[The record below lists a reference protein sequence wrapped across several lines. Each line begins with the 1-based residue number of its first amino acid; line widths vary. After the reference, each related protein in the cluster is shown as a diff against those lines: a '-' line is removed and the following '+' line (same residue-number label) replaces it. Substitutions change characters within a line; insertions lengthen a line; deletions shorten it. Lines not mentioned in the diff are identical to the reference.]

1 LKNPNAA
8 YYLSAALAVLIT
20 CASRANNPVITNE
33 SACDPRIHIWNGR
46 AYMFSSHDLS
56 PTLKNY
62 QMKDWQLWSSAD
74 LVTWKKEAVLN
85 PEDTYVGHS
94 SSCWATDG
102 AERNGRY
109 YWYFSH
115 HNLDLGVA
123 VSTNGPSGP
132 YRDALGKPLLPQG
145 LTPSDQYDPTVF
157 IDDDNTPYLVWG
169 YRKGYYLAKLN
180 EDMISLAEPP
190 RLITIDDG
198 WVDDA
203 DCLHKHNGIYYL
215 NTHGAMKRS
224 HNRYATA
231 TNVYGPYTGRYLP
244 QSSYA
249 EGYLDH
255 LGFFSW
261 HNQNYYAF
269 GTLAKDEKGKP
280 NYYYRFTRIGICNY
294 KNNGDLALDT
304 FTAKSALGV
313 GQYDAAWKQI
323 QAQWYFD
330 AANGVAKAE
339 NTGGFEVQ
347 GLGQDAYLGF
357 PNIHNVPEQATIYLH
372 LSATHP
378 DGKIEVHE
386 NSPAGKLLGSCP
398 IPCTGTWTT
407 YQTVP
412 CKLNNGAGKMT
423 LYLVFKGPQGELARL
438 DWFSFVNP
446 GSASPARQQAA
457 TPAAPR

>member
-1 LKNPNAA
+1 MRKNISSGLTQFVGVAA
-8 YYLSAALAVLIT
+8 CALL
-20 CASRANNPVITNE
+20 ASIGHADNPIITNE
-33 SACDPRIHIWNGR
+33 SACDPRIHVWNGR

-62 QMKDWQLWSSAD
+62 QMKDWQLWSSPD
-74 LVTWKKEAVLN
+74 LVTWKKEAVLK
-85 PEDTYVGHS
+85 PEDTYVGRS
-94 SSCWATDG
+94 SDCWATDG
-102 AERNGRY
+102 AERNGKY

-190 RLITIDDG
+190 RLITINDG

-203 DCLHKHNGIYYL
+203 NCLHKHNGIYYL
-215 NTHGAMKRS
+215 NTHGSMKRS

-231 TNVYGPYTGRYLP
+231 TSVYGPYTGRYLP

-323 QAQWYFD
+323 QAEWYFD
-330 AANGVAKAE
+330 AADGVTKPE
-339 NTGGFEVQ
+339 DGDGFAVQ
-347 GLGQDAYLGF
+347 GLADGAFLGF
-357 PNIHNVPEQATIYLH
+357 PNIHNAPENA
-372 LSATHP
+372 
-378 DGKIEVHE
+378 
-386 NSPAGKLLGSCP
+386 
-398 IPCTGTWTT
+398 
-407 YQTVP
+407 
-412 CKLNNGAGKMT
+412 T
-423 LYLVFKGPQGELARL
+423 LYLRVASLASGGTMEVRNGSLTGNILGDCTIPATGGPRSYQTLSCKLKNSGGKQTLYFIFKGTQPDSVRL
-438 DWFSFVNP
+438 DWFSFITP
-446 GSASPARQQAA
+446 SEPAASP
-457 TPAAPR
+457 TIPAQ